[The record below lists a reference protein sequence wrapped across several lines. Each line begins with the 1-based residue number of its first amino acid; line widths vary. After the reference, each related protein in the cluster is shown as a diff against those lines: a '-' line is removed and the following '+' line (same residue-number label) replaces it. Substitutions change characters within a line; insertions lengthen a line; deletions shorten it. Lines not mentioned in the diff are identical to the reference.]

1 MRDRLRRGDHSL
13 RRFCHAYDGRGGRG
27 ERRVDDVRYEGAQAR
42 EAVGRWLCG
51 GLVHENRGGMFHETV
66 LTACG
71 KGRFAVTIKA
81 RMKARPAKVLSGG
94 DGMSCEPRAVST
106 ECHAHHAADI
116 ACVVRGRVAAS

>member
-13 RRFCHAYDGRGGRG
+13 RRFCHAYDGRGGRR
-27 ERRVDDVRYEGAQAR
+27 ERRVRKGEGDGAR
-42 EAVGRWLCG
+42 RLCG

-81 RMKARPAKVLSGG
+81 RMTERPAQVLSGG
-94 DGMSCEPRAVST
+94 DGMSCEPRAVFLNVT
-106 ECHAHHAADI
+106 HI
-116 ACVVRGRVAAS
+116 MPRTLRVSCGIIQR